1 MNVNGLAGSIEM
13 YLGSDVLTVD
23 GELQPVVWGG
33 YVSRLRAYQGEISDK
48 DRVQE
53 RFRNKV
59 AAAKVRPEVMID
71 QDWSGLDLVLDH
83 LVDLVRQTTLPG
95 P

>member
-1 MNVNGLAGSIEM
+1 MDVNGLAGSIEM
-13 YLGSDVLTVD
+13 YLGTDVLTVD
-23 GELQPVVWGG
+23 GRLQPVVWGG
-33 YVSRLRAYQGEISDK
+33 YVSRLGAYQGEISDK

-53 RFRNKV
+53 RFREKV
-59 AAAKVRPEVMID
+59 AAAKLRPEAMLD

-83 LVDLVRQTTLPG
+83 LVDLVRRMTLPG